1 MPIFTHLESGCI
13 LWFTFEYGLRFCVAP
28 NRLQFV
34 RELMNIVDLIAIVPF
49 YLEISLNLCGV
60 DITSLSDIKG
70 SFLFIFFYSQVFNVS
85 VNLSE
90 FISQFIPI

>member
-70 SFLFIFFYSQVFNVS
+70 SFLFIFFTVKY
-85 VNLSE
+85 LM
-90 FISQFIPI
+90 